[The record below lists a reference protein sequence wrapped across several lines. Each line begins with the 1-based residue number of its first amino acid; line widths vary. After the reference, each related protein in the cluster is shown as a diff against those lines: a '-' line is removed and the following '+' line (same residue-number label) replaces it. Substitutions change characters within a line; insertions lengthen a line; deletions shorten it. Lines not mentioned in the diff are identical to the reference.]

1 MAPRRRPP
9 TTPHQ
14 LIRIVIVEPRALVG
28 VGIHEILDREPDME
42 VVAEVRSAD
51 DAIALAEEGAPD
63 VFILD
68 VELREPMTSAAT
80 HRLAQEA
87 PDSGMVVVGGDDN
100 DASILDAI
108 EIGAMGHLAAAA
120 EPEELVAVVR
130 KVAEGEDPLRDEV
143 IARPDLVDKI
153 LEAFR
158 EGFRRVEDP
167 AGPPLSARELEVL
180 REVARGQAN
189 REIGET
195 LDVTEQT
202 VKNHL
207 TNILQKLGVHSRTVA
222 VTVAVREGWIALED
236 LAGAVEGPS
245 PARPRG

>member
-87 PDSGMVVVGGDDN
+87 PDSGMVVVGGEDN

-167 AGPPLSARELEVL
+167 PGPPLEHARAGGP
-180 REVARGQAN
+180 ARGRERTGQPGN
-189 REIGET
+189 RGDPGRHRTDGEEPPHQHSPEARRSQPDRGGDGRGAGG
-195 LDVTEQT
+195 LD
-202 VKNHL
+202 
-207 TNILQKLGVHSRTVA
+207 
-222 VTVAVREGWIALED
+222 
-236 LAGAVEGPS
+236 
-245 PARPRG
+245 RP